1 MTPTGLAPR
10 DDNAGQQH
18 NLARD
23 PSAISPSNLIQPPKP
38 CAQAPHSPRSAREAA
53 AFGQANNRYDNNT
66 RQPATYEPYKSSSMS
81 TTGDSSVVTPA
92 SSMDIEKSSIA
103 QEEVPRRSHQDPEKA
118 MYHAHHDSRQQI
130 NMGDTASMT
139 YSEDDAEDGG
149 RHMQEKKA
157 HRILLFLSGPCVM
170 LSALNTVWACI
181 SLVIVLFS
189 QPVRLCARRPTF
201 GQQLAGLLG
210 PALNLQLRCIYTPLA
225 PHANE
230 DSSYH
235 AFTLVVVHVLSPF
248 LSFGMMFVAW
258 VLAVYWLS
266 SAMVGDPG
274 GMDRRDDGR
283 ESVLSLRGWWEYW
296 LMRSVK
302 EQ

>member
-1 MTPTGLAPR
+1 MTQTGLAPR
-10 DDNAGQQH
+10 DDNARQQH

-23 PSAISPSNLIQPPKP
+23 PSATLPSNLIQPPKP
-38 CAQAPHSPRSAREAA
+38 CAQAPPSLRSAREAA
-53 AFGQANNRYDNNT
+53 AFGQAGNQYDEFP
-66 RQPATYEPYKSSSMS
+66 RHSATYEAYKSSSIS
-81 TTGDSSVVTPA
+81 STGDSSLVTPTA
-92 SSMDIEKSSIA
+92 SMDLEKSSIA
-103 QEEVPRRSHQDPEKA
+103 QEQALRSSRQDPEKA
-118 MYHAHHDSRQQI
+118 MYRANDDSRQQI
-130 NMGDTASMT
+130 NIGDAISMT
-139 YSEDDAEDGG
+139 FSEDDGEDGG
-149 RHMQEKKA
+149 RHMQEMKA

-181 SLVIVLFS
+181 SLVIALLS

-235 AFTLVVVHVLSPF
+235 AFTLVMVHLLSPF
-248 LSFGMMFVAW
+248 LSFGMVFVAW
-258 VLAVYWLS
+258 VLAAYWLS
-266 SAMVGDPG
+266 SAMVGDPA

-296 LMRSVK
+296 LLRSVK